1 MIKKTLTTA
10 AALGVL
16 ALTTVTAA
24 HAAPAAP
31 LAASVTTPD
40 VILAADGCGP
50 GWHRGGWGN
59 CRPNVY
65 APPLVVA
72 PPVVVAPPI
81 VCGAG
86 LRWHPRFRRCV
97 VL

>member
-1 MIKKTLTTA
+1 MIKKTFTTA
-10 AALGVL
+10 AAVTVL
-16 ALTTVTAA
+16 ALSAFTAA
-24 HAAPAAP
+24 QAAPAAP

-40 VILAADGCGP
+40 VILVADGCGP

-65 APPLVVA
+65 APP
-72 PPVVVAPPI
+72 VVVAPPI

-86 LRWHPRFRRCV
+86 FRWHPRFRRCV